1 MQALSTAKS
10 NGDSGPNPGYP
21 CPHLGLCGAHKV
33 FTHMGY
39 GLGIW
44 GGVEKREKYQ
54 FIRMGNVKIGVRAW
68 GCVKVSTDMD
78 KCVGIG
84 TITGRD
90 FLPGYKRVARKR
102 AFIWVGG

>member
-21 CPHLGLCGAHKV
+21 YPHLGLCGAHKV

-39 GLGIW
+39 SLGIW
-44 GGVEKREKYQ
+44 GRGRN
-54 FIRMGNVKIGVRAW
+54 RRA
-68 GCVKVSTDMD
+68 
-78 KCVGIG
+78 G
-84 TITGRD
+84 TITGLD